1 MKTGLTLSARL
12 GHGGAVLAAALAVA
26 SPALATDTY
35 TFDKAH
41 TTVGFQ
47 VRHIF
52 TMVGGKFQ
60 DFTGT
65 IQIDRAN
72 PESSSVEFTIQ
83 AASIFTGDPKRDEH
97 LRSPDFFDV
106 ATHPTLTFKST
117 SIKASGKDSWLVTG
131 DLTMRGV
138 TKSITLP
145 VALLGEGKDPWGNE
159 KAGFETSI
167 TLSRK
172 DYGMNWN
179 KTLDQG
185 GVLVDDA
192 VKVQISIEA
201 NKAKPPAASK

>member
-1 MKTGLTLSARL
+1 MKSRFARPSRSW
-12 GHGGAVLAAALAVA
+12 HRGAALAAALAVA
-26 SPALATDTY
+26 SPALAAETY

-41 TTVGFQ
+41 TTVGFE
-47 VRHIF
+47 VRHLF

-60 DFTGT
+60 DFAGT
-65 IQIDRAN
+65 IQIDRAK
-72 PESSSVEFTIQ
+72 PESSSVELTIQ
-83 AASIFTGDPKRDEH
+83 AASIFTGEPKRDEH

-117 SIKASGKDSWLVTG
+117 SIKPNGKDSWLVTG

-167 TLSRK
+167 TLNRK
-172 DYGMNWN
+172 DYGINWN

-192 VKVQISIEA
+192 VKVSVSVEA
-201 NKAKPPAASK
+201 NKARPPASK